1 MFNSINSEDISLYE
15 RHFAIE
21 NFTTE
26 HQLKLK
32 NAKILIVGVGGLGS
46 PISIYLASAGIGNIG
61 IIDNDIVS
69 ISNLQRQILYNHTEI
84 GLNKIDIAESKLKLI
99 NPNLNVL
106 KFNERLT
113 NDNAENII
121 SQFDIVVDGTDNF
134 QTRYIIDEVSNKL
147 NIPYVYGSIKE
158 FTGQVSVFNYKDGI
172 SYKDLYPCDETN
184 RDNSVIGVMGF
195 TPAITGSL
203 QVAEVIKIITG
214 LGIVLSRKLL
224 IFDSLKN
231 QFKVLNI

>member
-1 MFNSINSEDISLYE
+1 MFNSLTNEEISLYE

-21 NFTTE
+21 DFTFE

-32 NAKILIVGVGGLGS
+32 TAKVLIVGVGGLGS
-46 PISIYLASAGIGNIG
+46 PISIYLTAAGIGTIG

-84 GLNKIDIAESKLKLI
+84 GLNKTDIAESKLKLI
-99 NPNLNVL
+99 NPNLNII

-113 NDNAENII
+113 NDNAEQII

-134 QTRYIIDEVSNKL
+134 ITRYLIDDVSNKYK
-147 NIPYVYGSIKE
+147 IPYVYGSIKE
-158 FTGQVSVFNYKDGI
+158 FTGQVSVFNFKDGI
-172 SYKDLYPCDETN
+172 SYKDLYPCEETN

-195 TPAITGSL
+195 IPAITGSL

-214 LGIVLSRKLL
+214 LGVVLSRKLL

-231 QFKVLNI
+231 QYKVLNI